1 MKSISMTETG
11 NFPVSFRLMNFN
23 RQHLI
28 FSYNYGTKSAF
39 FLKICGIM
47 EKISTFLPDSGVL

>member
-11 NFPVSFRLMNFN
+11 NFPVSFKIMNFET
-23 RQHLI
+23 QHPN
-28 FSYNYGTKSAF
+28 FSYNYVTKNALF
-39 FLKICGIM
+39 FKICGIM